1 MDDVIVVGGSFAGIS
16 AALALAR
23 ARRRVRVLDT
33 GLPRNRFSAAAHN
46 VFAMDGTPPIE
57 LLAKGRAQLEA
68 YETVVFESARATT
81 VATSSD
87 GFTLTLENGETREAR
102 RLVLAYGVA
111 DQFPDLPG
119 FLECWGKSVLHCPYC
134 HGYEVAGRRWGTL
147 IPVEAIAHAV
157 PLYSDWTGDLTV
169 FADGAELDA
178 AARDAIARYNAR
190 LVAEPVIGIEQ
201 IDGQIRAVRT
211 QRGTYEVDALFSPRQ
226 VLPATDL
233 AEQLG
238 CAHETMGPATFVRVD
253 DKRQT
258 SVAGV
263 YAAGDLAHAMHS
275 VSAAIGHGTAAG
287 AFAHQS
293 LLFQ

>member
-1 MDDVIVVGGSFAGIS
+1 MEDVIVVGGSFAGIS

-33 GLPRNRFSAAAHN
+33 GLPRNRFSGAAHN
-46 VFAMDGTPPIE
+46 VFAMDGTPPLD

-68 YETVVFESARATT
+68 YDTVVFESVRATAAAAVDDT
-81 VATSSD
+81 FA
-87 GFTLTLENGETREAR
+87 LTLENGETREAR

-119 FLECWGKSVLHCPYC
+119 FVDCWGKSVLHCPYC

-147 IPVEAIAHAV
+147 IPAQAVAHAV

-169 FADGAELDA
+169 FADGAELDET
-178 AARDAIARYNAR
+178 ARDAIARHGAR
-190 LVAEPVIGIEQ
+190 LVAEPVIGIDHV
-201 IDGQIRAVRT
+201 DGQIRTVRT
-211 QRGTYEVDALFSPRQ
+211 EGGVYEIDALFSPRR
-226 VLPATDL
+226 VLPSADL

-238 CAHETMGPATFVRVD
+238 CDHETMGLATFVRVD

-293 LLFQ
+293 LLG

>member
-1 MDDVIVVGGSFAGIS
+1 MEDVIVIGGSFAGIS

-33 GLPRNRFSAAAHN
+33 GLPRNRFSGAAHN
-46 VFAMDGTPPIE
+46 VFAMDGTPPLD

-68 YETVVFESARATT
+68 YETVVFESVRATT
-81 VATSSD
+81 AATSGD
-87 GFTLTLENGETREAR
+87 GFALTLENDEIREAR
-102 RLVLAYGVA
+102 RLVLAYGVT

-119 FLECWGKSVLHCPYC
+119 FVECWGKSVLHCPYC
-134 HGYEVAGRRWGTL
+134 HGHEVAGRRWGTL
-147 IPVEAIAHAV
+147 IPPQTVAHAV
-157 PLYSDWTGDLTV
+157 PLYSDWTSDLTV
-169 FADGAELDA
+169 FADGAELDE
-178 AARDAIARYNAR
+178 AARDAIARYAAK
-190 LVAEPVIGIEQ
+190 LVAEPVIGIDQ
-201 IDGQIRAVRT
+201 VDGQIRAVRT
-211 QRGTYEVDALFSPRQ
+211 QDGTFEVDALFSPRQ

-238 CAHETMGPATFVRVD
+238 CDHEIFGLATFVRVD

-258 SVAGV
+258 SVPGV
-263 YAAGDLAHAMHS
+263 YAAGDLANPMHS
-275 VSAAIGHGTAAG
+275 ISNALGNGTTAG

>member
-1 MDDVIVVGGSFAGIS
+1 MDDVIIVGGSFAGIS

-33 GLPRNRFSAAAHN
+33 GLPRNRYSNAAHN
-46 VFAMDGTPPIE
+46 VFAMDGTPPRD
-57 LLAKGRAQLEA
+57 LLAKARAQLEK
-68 YETVVFESARATT
+68 YETVVFETAKATGVAR
-81 VATSSD
+81 SGH
-87 GFTLTLENGETREAR
+87 GFALTLENGETREAR

-119 FLECWGKSVLHCPYC
+119 FVECWGKSVLHCPYC
-134 HGYEVAGRRWGTL
+134 HGYEVAGRRWGAL

-169 FADGAELDA
+169 FADGAELDEV
-178 AARDAIARYNAR
+178 ARDAIARHGAK
-190 LVAEPVIGIEQ
+190 LVDEPVIGIDQ
-201 IDGQIRAVRT
+201 VDGQIHTVRT
-211 QRGTYEVDALFSPRQ
+211 EGGVYEIDALFSPRR
-226 VLPATDL
+226 VLPSADL

-238 CAHETMGPATFVRVD
+238 CTHETMGLATFVRVD

-258 SVAGV
+258 SVPGV

-275 VSAAIGHGTAAG
+275 VSAAIGQGTAAG

-293 LLFQ
+293 LLG